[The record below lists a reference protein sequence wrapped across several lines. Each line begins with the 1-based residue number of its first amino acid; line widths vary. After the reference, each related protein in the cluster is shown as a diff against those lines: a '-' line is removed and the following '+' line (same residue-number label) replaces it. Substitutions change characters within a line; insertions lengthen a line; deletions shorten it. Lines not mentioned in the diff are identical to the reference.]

1 MELLGATKQHHVA
14 EQVLQLGHQINEDEL
29 GLVSHNQIHRAWCLL
44 FEIRWDKDGFEGQ
57 LAQHM

>member
-1 MELLGATKQHHVA
+1 MKLLGATKQHHVA

-44 FEIRWDKDGFEGQ
+44 FEIRWDKDGLEG
-57 LAQHM
+57 